1 VKILLATDGS
11 DCSEEADRFLTRFH
25 FTAQDDII
33 ILHAVSE
40 IPYEDDYHAQI
51 RLVIKRVAPKILDAS
66 VKILQPVKAKKSTQG
81 RPRRSRKGPRSP
93 TLSRKKTSKDTML
106 CLPAQTYKKCVNG
119 LHRSGGRKQL
129 QCLHSAGVFEFP

>member
-33 ILHAVSE
+33 ILHAVNE

-66 VKILQPVKAKKSTQG
+66 VKILQPVKTKISTLEEEGYPDQQSQ
-81 RPRRSRKGPRSP
+81 RRRRIQ
-93 TLSRKKTSKDTML
+93 TSI
-106 CLPAQTYKKCVNG
+106 
-119 LHRSGGRKQL
+119 
-129 QCLHSAGVFEFP
+129 